1 MREPHYFS
9 KHSLWMAQ
17 APSWNFELDAD
28 QLLAKALALGFVT
41 EVGEDKYEMNEHYI
55 PKYNNEDE
63 GE

>member
-41 EVGEDKYEMNEHYI
+41 EVGEDKYEMNQNYI
-55 PKYNNEDE
+55 ENK
-63 GE
+63 